1 MANGRR
7 NALSIF
13 EKGTRA
19 FKLAKKALKDSK
31 LSKKEFKKIVRKG
44 DITKRQAAQF
54 TKAVK
59 KGEGLKVGKFAGDKK
74 VGKAAKGLYS
84 KMAGKQRAAALA
96 QEQETD
102 DSLSDIRKTIQKG
115 EDDLV
120 TILGGDDDGGG
131 LTDIFAGQLDQLI
144 TGQQDFREDLKTM
157 FANMMALG
165 GGREGALGV
174 RSARRKPLGQAGTTG
189 QFGREGLRIRSIN
202 I

>member
-1 MANGRR
+1 MPDFCRKLGIAESE
-7 NALSIF
+7 LHPLHSTD
-13 EKGTRA
+13 KVGTA
-19 FKLAKKALKDSK
+19 
-31 LSKKEFKKIVRKG
+31 
-44 DITKRQAAQF
+44 
-54 TKAVK
+54 K

-96 QEQETD
+96 QNQETD
-102 DSLSDIRKTIQKG
+102 DTLENISDTIETG
-115 EDDLV
+115 EGQVEQGVEDLPTV
-120 TILGGDDDGGG
+120 FG
-131 LTDIFAGQLDQLI
+131 GQLDELLS
-144 TGQQDFREDLKTM
+144 GQQAFREDLKTM

>member
-44 DITKRQAAQF
+44 GITKRQAAQF

-59 KGEGLKVGKFAGDKK
+59 KGEGLTIGRFAGGKN

-84 KMAGKQRAAALA
+84 KMAGKQRAAAA
-96 QEQETD
+96 AAAEQEQETTNTPENILD
-102 DSLSDIRKTIQKG
+102 NTIETSPEQVELG
-115 EDDLV
+115 YDDLS
-120 TILGGDDDGGG
+120 TLFG
-131 LTDIFAGQLDQLI
+131 GQLDQLI
-144 TGQQDFREDLKTM
+144 TGQQDFKEDLKTM
-157 FANMMALG
+157 FANMMSLG

>member
-19 FKLAKKALKDSK
+19 FKLAKKALKDNK
-31 LSKKEFKKIVRKG
+31 FSKKEFKKLVRKG
-44 DITKRQAAQF
+44 GISKRQAAQF

-59 KGEGLKVGKFAGDKK
+59 KGEGLKVGKFAGGKK

-84 KMAGKQRAAALA
+84 HMAEKKRGALAA
-96 QEQETD
+96 QEQETTNT
-102 DSLSDIRKTIQKG
+102 LENISDIIEAG
-115 EDDLV
+115 ETQTETATSELGDLF
-120 TILGGDDDGGG
+120 G
-131 LTDIFAGQLDQLI
+131 GQLDELLS
-144 TGQQDFREDLKTM
+144 GQQAFREDLKTM